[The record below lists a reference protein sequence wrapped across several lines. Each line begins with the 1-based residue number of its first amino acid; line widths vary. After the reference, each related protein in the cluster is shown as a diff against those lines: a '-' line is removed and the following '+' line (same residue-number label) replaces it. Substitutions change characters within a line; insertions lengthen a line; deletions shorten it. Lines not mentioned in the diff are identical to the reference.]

1 LVGVT
6 SRANLYYAGRLLNF
20 SRGQKLRIA
29 VVSLSSL
36 AYDSRVQRTCSALA
50 GAGHEVRLIGLP
62 PAPAKVAGTVA
73 LLPQAASPLV
83 TRFGTIARQAPAQ
96 ILSVTASP
104 LYWTERAR
112 RKALAEVLAFRP
124 EIIVA
129 NDWNTLPIA
138 ARVKALTAARVVYD
152 SHEFAPTEFADRYL
166 WRFFLRRHVEAIE
179 ASFISKADAVT
190 TVSHNIAR
198 EIATRYR
205 LTHTPTVVRNTPDFE
220 PGPARPTDN
229 VVTVLFHGLFRPHRG
244 LEPLIDSVAFWRPNR
259 RLVLRGYGATTYV
272 AALKSRATNSTASGN
287 IIFEPP
293 VAPERVVPMAAS
305 ADIGFFALP
314 ASSPQSRFALPNK
327 IFEYIGASLAV
338 VTTPLPD
345 MSALL
350 DEWGCGAY
358 TGETAA
364 EIARTLNALDQGA
377 IDRLKANAAAA
388 ARRLNWRQE
397 SAILLNIV
405 AGLARK

>member
-1 LVGVT
+1 
-6 SRANLYYAGRLLNF
+6 
-20 SRGQKLRIA
+20 LRIA

-36 AYDSRVQRTCSALA
+36 AYDSRVQRTCSALV
-50 GAGHEVRLIGLP
+50 GAGHEVLLIGRP
-62 PAPAKVAGTVA
+62 PPPIKVEAVVA
-73 LLPQAASPLV
+73 LLPQAAGPLV
-83 TRFGTIARQAPAQ
+83 TRFVTMARQAPAQ
-96 ILSVTASP
+96 IFSASARP
-104 LYWTERAR
+104 LYWTDRAR
-112 RKALAEVLAFRP
+112 RKALAEALAFRP
-124 EIIVA
+124 EIIIA

-138 ARVKALTAARVVYD
+138 ARVKALTAARILYD

-166 WRFFLRRHVEAIE
+166 WRLFLRRHVEEIE
-179 ASFISKADAVT
+179 TYFISNADAVT

-205 LTHTPTVVRNTPDFE
+205 LPNLPTVVRNTPDFE
-220 PGPARPTDN
+220 PMPAHSTSD

-244 LEPLIDSVAFWRPNR
+244 LESLIDSVAFWRPGW
-259 RLVLRGYGATTYV
+259 RLVLRGFGAANYV
-272 AALKSRATNSTASGN
+272 FALKKRAALSAASGN
-287 IIFEPP
+287 IFFDPP
-293 VAPERVVPMAAS
+293 VAPEQVVPAAAS

-345 MSALL
+345 MRALL

-364 EIARTLNALDQGA
+364 EIAQTLNALDRGA

-388 ARRLNWRQE
+388 ARSLNWGQE
-397 SAILLNIV
+397 STILQNIV